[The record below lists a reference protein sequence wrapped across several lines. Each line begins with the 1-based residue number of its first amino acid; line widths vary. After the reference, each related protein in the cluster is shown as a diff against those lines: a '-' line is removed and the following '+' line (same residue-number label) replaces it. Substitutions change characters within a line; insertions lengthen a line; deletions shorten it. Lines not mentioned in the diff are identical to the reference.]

1 MQSLLWPVQEP
12 PLEYVLIN
20 SFQTHQQLI
29 WPKKGKTWSQVFGC
43 EILIGTD
50 FYNFLYPFFLSF
62 TFDWED
68 INTRDF
74 WPHFQTPWKLV
85 RNTLLWRRLN
95 SLPVVWRCGKNNLS
109 CLIGSS
115 VSYVSS
121 FQVCFFA
128 VTHLRDGFLSTISF
142 PLSCCQM
149 SSLKHVC
156 YYKSDWKPAITVN
169 VAVHIIDGFRPPL
182 KLT

>member
-1 MQSLLWPVQEP
+1 MITSVWMWDLNWHRFLQF
-12 PLEYVLIN
+12 PLSIFPQFHFWLRRH
-20 SFQTHQQLI
+20 F
-29 WPKKGKTWSQVFGC
+29 
-43 EILIGTD
+43 
-50 FYNFLYPFFLSF
+50 
-62 TFDWED
+62 
-68 INTRDF
+68 NTRDF

-121 FQVCFFA
+121 FQVRFFA

-156 YYKSDWKPAITVN
+156 YYKSDWKPVITVN
-169 VAVHIIDGFRPPL
+169 FAVHIIDGFRPPL